1 MNRLNNQQPTTI
13 FKANLSQSQRGYTYL
28 YSFKSFMLY
37 SNSVHSPSDILGQR
51 GKFIKGNLSK
61 SLNLRLNVSDSDELR
76 HFKIKCILIYLRRF
90 KSIIQTNR
98 YINLKNRLNT
108 MRRYKTLFNTRKK
121 GENKQE

>member
-13 FKANLSQSQRGYTYL
+13 FKANLSKSQRGYTYL

-37 SNSVHSPSDILGQR
+37 SNSVYSPSDILGQR

-90 KSIIQTNR
+90 KSIIQR
-98 YINLKNRLNT
+98 VSLINLKNRHYY
-108 MRRYKTLFNTRKK
+108 MKRGFN
-121 GENKQE
+121 